1 MSDLNVNVARVE
13 SYQRKSWM
21 GDLRSF
27 IGNKKLWQL
36 SLPGTHNAGMDY
48 YANYSNSYI
57 TCQWDTFWYLLDS
70 GIRVLDVRLK
80 YYAGLSNTAI
90 RFRHTHDLDSGRN
103 LGDMMHA
110 VREFIQANPTEIV
123 IVDIHEL
130 MTQTGTPVPFQ
141 ELHNYLVGEFGWALI
156 PRAAVNMTI
165 NEIKS
170 KYPKGGIV
178 LSAPSGLSNLN
189 PTLIWPQINHHWA
202 GSGLVS
208 TSRLY
213 SHIDSVMRKPP
224 AAGALWSMSAT
235 CYSIWGVQNIKSE
248 LNSWYSI
255 GSEWQRKSNIIN
267 VDFFNDS
274 EIVRNCIESNLRK

>member
-1 MSDLNVNVARVE
+1 MTALNIVPALT

-36 SLPGTHNAGMDY
+36 SLPGTHNAGMDR

-57 TCQWDTFWYLLDS
+57 TCQYDTFWYHLES
-70 GIRVLDVRLK
+70 GIRVLDIRLK
-80 YYAGLSNTAI
+80 YFSGYSNTGL
-90 RFRHTHDLDSGRN
+90 RFRHTHSQESGRT
-103 LGDMMHA
+103 LSEMMNA
-110 VREFIQANPTEIV
+110 VREFLQKNPTEIV
-123 IVDIHEL
+123 ILDIHEL
-130 MTQTGTPVPFQ
+130 STQRGTPVPFQ
-141 ELHNYLVGEFGWALI
+141 ELHNYLVGEFSWALI
-156 PRAAVNMTI
+156 PRTAVNMTM
-165 NEIKS
+165 NEIRAN
-170 KYPKGGIV
+170 YPRGGIV
-178 LSAPSGLSNLN
+178 LAAPSGLSNLN
-189 PTLIWPQINHHWA
+189 PTLIWSQINHRWA

-213 SHIDSVMRKPP
+213 SHIDSVMRNPP

-235 CYSIWGVQNIKSE
+235 CYSGWGVQNIKSE
-248 LNSWYSI
+248 LDSWYSI